1 MIFGFGSANFSSPA
15 LLRKAHE
22 GNVEVLL
29 LYPAIQASQFK
40 APAFFDPLDS
50 AVVLKKKSQLSPP
63 SADPDEPVHRARD
76 YPLILSEAW
85 LDETRLRA
93 EWTGATTVVEISA
106 MISQANA
113 RPVFLKCPASSDGR
127 LGIVIDNALA
137 KRLRE
142 AASILQI
149 GRNLTSGWLAMSN
162 PVLVANLQDLVTGGD
177 IRRERQTKEARES
190 PQRFMD
196 VLANLSKGD
205 DDERLKQFL
214 TYCDIPF
221 DQRVRLVKTR
231 VGGTRGKAPLDGLRD
246 LGARNLKHFE
256 VLHDAVV
263 DFVQRH
269 RRRLERHIECGTAKG
284 IPNFLHILLTIEN
297 LLLSQIDRLIFAL
310 EAESKTEM
318 RAERWHQIRSN
329 LDAYYHE
336 LEQLLELT
344 AVEYLDAMM
353 EAAPREKV
361 TLQFSE
367 GLPEL
372 MALYERAIQNRAAL
386 DHLRQTRLSI
396 SNPGGRAISRPEF
409 FKSVLGEE
417 KWGVFVAKLSR
428 TQKQLR
434 DRLAA

>member
-1 MIFGFGSANFSSPA
+1 
-15 LLRKAHE
+15 
-22 GNVEVLL
+22 
-29 LYPAIQASQFK
+29 
-40 APAFFDPLDS
+40 
-50 AVVLKKKSQLSPP
+50 
-63 SADPDEPVHRARD
+63 
-76 YPLILSEAW
+76 
-85 LDETRLRA
+85 
-93 EWTGATTVVEISA
+93 
-106 MISQANA
+106 
-113 RPVFLKCPASSDGR
+113 
-127 LGIVIDNALA
+127 
-137 KRLRE
+137 
-142 AASILQI
+142 
-149 GRNLTSGWLAMSN
+149 
-162 PVLVANLQDLVTGGD
+162 
-177 IRRERQTKEARES
+177 
-190 PQRFMD
+190 MD

-417 KWGVFVAKLSR
+417 KWGVFVAKPSR